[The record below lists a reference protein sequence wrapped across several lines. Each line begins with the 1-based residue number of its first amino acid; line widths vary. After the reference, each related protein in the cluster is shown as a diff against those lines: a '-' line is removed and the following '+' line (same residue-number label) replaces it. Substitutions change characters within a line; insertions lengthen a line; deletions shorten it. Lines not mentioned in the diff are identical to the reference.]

1 MLTPRLIV
9 ALLIWIV
16 VASSI
21 VFAAPPPPA
30 PDDLLRDNGTWIWNV
45 TEMISWYTGEW
56 WGPAAYIVLFLVPA
70 SIYIAK
76 RSVTATVV
84 VLVIEFGVVAVVD
97 SMLRYIAVLVIALG
111 LSYLVYRVVW
121 KPEKI

>member
-1 MLTPRLIV
+1 
-9 ALLIWIV
+9 
-16 VASSI
+16 
-21 VFAAPPPPA
+21 
-30 PDDLLRDNGTWIWNV
+30 
-45 TEMISWYTGEW
+45 MISWYTGEW

-97 SMLRYIAVLVIALG
+97 TMLRYIAVLVIALG